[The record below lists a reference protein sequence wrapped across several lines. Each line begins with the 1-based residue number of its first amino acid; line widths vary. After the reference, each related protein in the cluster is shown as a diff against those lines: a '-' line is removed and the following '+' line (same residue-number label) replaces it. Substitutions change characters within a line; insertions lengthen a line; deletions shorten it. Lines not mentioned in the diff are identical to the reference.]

1 MFCFVMGSNITIAR
15 HFLEVAKRTI
25 TDRTK
30 IFYARS
36 AVRLT
41 NMSQVRFRGKLIH
54 NEIFLEVFLAKEKMQ
69 VAGSNLARKY

>member
-25 TDRTK
+25 TDRNK

-36 AVRLT
+36 VVTLT
-41 NMSQVRFRGKLIH
+41 NMSQIRFRGKLIH
-54 NEIFLEVFLAKEKMQ
+54 TMRFSWKHF
-69 VAGSNLARKY
+69 